1 VAPALNYTTSVPVS
15 RTTAEMQELLGK
27 AGASAVAVLYENGK
41 PSGMSF
47 SLATPAGQRTFN
59 LPVDVAAVQKLLT
72 TQKRSHARVDDRPA
86 QAERVA
92 WRIVKDWL
100 AAQLTLIEAQLVS
113 LDEIMLPY
121 LVTGQ
126 NRTLRDDWRERA
138 ALPAGES
145 L

>member
-1 VAPALNYTTSVPVS
+1 
-15 RTTAEMQELLGK
+15 MQELLGK
-27 AGASAVAVLYENGK
+27 AGASAVAVLYTDQK

-47 SLATPAGQRTFN
+47 SLATPGGQRTFN
-59 LPVDVAAVQKLLT
+59 LPVDVEAVQALLT
-72 TQKRSHARVDDRPA
+72 RQKRENKRVDDRPA

-100 AAQLTLIEAQLVS
+100 ASQLTLIQAQMAT
-113 LDEIMLPY
+113 LDEVMLPY

-126 NRTLRDDWRERA
+126 NRTLRDDWRDRA